1 MFNLI
6 NPKQKS
12 PLSRKETYVWKSPY
26 ACKVHNS
33 ILDFVGNTPLVK
45 LNRIP
50 KDYGLSCEI
59 YAKCEFMN
67 PSGSSKDRI
76 ALAMLK
82 DAEQGGYINDDT
94 EFVEATSG
102 NTGISVAL
110 SATLLGKKAHIIMSD
125 KNSAEKVNTMR
136 ALGADVV
143 VTTKSPMQLARE
155 IKDAHPDTVVMLDQ
169 FENSANPKVHYDT
182 TGMEIID
189 ALGKV
194 DALVS
199 GVGTG
204 GTLSGAG
211 HRIKEKYPKCLI
223 VVAEPEGSTMFNVHS
238 KNHSFL
244 VEGIGGSNIPIVMDK
259 SIVSDY
265 EVVSD
270 EESFLMA
277 REVIQKE
284 GLLCGG
290 SSGAIMAAA
299 IKTARKNKLGAGHRI
314 VVVLPDGM
322 RNYMTKFVT
331 DQWMEAH
338 LFMDPPK
345 HTMRWWTKPINDL
358 TLTHT
363 YPIITDAY
371 TCSEALS
378 EMKNVNIAIVANS
391 KGWFVGAIS
400 KDNFRNLATN
410 PTKLP
415 SQNSEEFNFNDPV
428 TDHLIKDCYKL
439 AKNGK
444 KGMPTIGLLS
454 RMLDITPFVVIGQ
467 NIYDSEEDHFLP
479 ESVATGD
486 DILDYIFSFNNKDQ
500 RYTNLI

>member
-6 NPKQKS
+6 NPKQKY
-12 PLSRKETYVWKSPY
+12 PHSRKETYNWKSPY
-26 ACKVHNS
+26 ANKVHNS
-33 ILDFVGNTPLVK
+33 ILDFVGNTPLIK

-50 KDYGLSCEI
+50 KDHGLSCEI

-82 DAEQGGYINDDT
+82 DAEHGGYINHDSQ
-94 EFVEATSG
+94 FVEATSG
-102 NTGISVAL
+102 NTGTSVAL
-110 SATLLGKKAHIIMSD
+110 NATLIEKKCYIVTGE
-125 KNSAEKVNTMR
+125 KNSSEKVNTMR
-136 ALGADVV
+136 LLGADVI
-143 VTTKSPMQLARE
+143 VTKKSPTLLARE
-155 IKDAHPDTVVMLDQ
+155 IKDAYPDTVVMLDQ
-169 FENSANPKVHYDT
+169 FENSVNPKIHYDT

-194 DALVS
+194 DVLVA

-211 HRIKEKYPKCLI
+211 HRIKEKYPKCI
-223 VVAEPEGSTMFNVHS
+223 MVVAEPDGSTMFNVDS
-238 KNHSFL
+238 KSHSFL
-244 VEGIGGSNIPIVMDK
+244 VEGTGGSSIPIVMDK
-259 SIVSDY
+259 SLVNEY
-265 EVVSD
+265 QVVTD

-277 REVIQKE
+277 REIIQKE
-284 GLLCGG
+284 GLFCGG

-299 IKTARKNKLGAGHRI
+299 IKTAHKNKLGPGHHI

-331 DQWMEAH
+331 DQWMESH
-338 LFMDPPK
+338 LFMDPPE
-345 HTMRWWTKPINDL
+345 HTMRWWNKPINEL
-358 TLTHT
+358 TLTNT
-363 YPIITDAY
+363 YPVITDTY
-371 TCSEALS
+371 TCSGALL
-378 EMKNVNIAIVANS
+378 EIKNGNIAIVVNS
-391 KGWFVGAIS
+391 KGWFVGAVS

-415 SQNSEEFNFNDPV
+415 CQNSEEFNFNDPV

-444 KGMPTIGLLS
+444 KGMPTMGLIS

-467 NIYDSEEDHFLP
+467 NIYESDEVLFLP

-486 DILDYIFSFNNKDQ
+486 DILNYIFSFNNKDQ